1 MFESCV
7 SVRCTSVLA
16 AAAALSFAFA
26 GEAAAGS
33 CCPTCGCA
41 AVVVETDVTPVDP
54 IYVVNR
60 GPAFSGPGHY
70 LSGIGPFVRDVPMPM
85 PRPDYPWV
93 GYLYTGYP
101 YGGQDSGGY
110 PRGSYSP
117 FIGYPYGDPPPK
129 VVYRTHGARH
139 YPRYSR

>member
-1 MFESCV
+1 
-7 SVRCTSVLA
+7 VLA
-16 AAAALSFAFA
+16 AAAALSFAFVS
-26 GEAAAGS
+26 EAAAGGG
-33 CCPTCGCA
+33 CCPGCGCA
-41 AVVVETDVTPVDP
+41 ATVVVEPEVTPVDP

-60 GPAFSGPGHY
+60 GPHFSGPGHY
-70 LSGIGPFVRDVPMPM
+70 LSGIGPFVRDVPTPM

-101 YGGQDSGGY
+101 YGVEDSGGY

-129 VVYRTHGARH
+129 LVYRTHGGRGH
-139 YPRYSR
+139 RYHR